1 MGLCRASS
9 SRERDRV
16 VLGLVEQ
23 RERWGCANW
32 RGSSKLFPRFSTQ
45 KYEENYFHSFST
57 IFHEIF
63 LYIFFPSFFLHSKQG
78 KEINFLNFFSFHLIF
93 LGPNTLLDNR
103 IRWFCTSCNNPSR
116 VSLKYMLHRGL
127 KTNSSVR
134 MSLD

>member
-1 MGLCRASS
+1 M
-9 SRERDRV
+9 RV
-16 VLGLVEQ
+16 PLPESTVAAGNVAGEKRCSAVLGLVEQ

-93 LGPNTLLDNR
+93 LGPNTPLEKHKLLLPKGFGEDV
-103 IRWFCTSCNNPSR
+103 CL
-116 VSLKYMLHRGL
+116 SLIHI
-127 KTNSSVR
+127 
-134 MSLD
+134 